1 MDREEAA
8 KELMAMLEE
17 AQEGPYYSEEEVRA
31 HLLEILAPRNQVYMT
46 GDTHGQFERVIEF
59 CARREVEPE
68 NTFVILGD
76 AGLNYY
82 NDRRDRKKKDQL
94 AQVPITFFCLHGN
107 HEMRPT
113 EELGYEVA
121 EYHGG
126 KVWMQPAYPN
136 ILFAI
141 DGEVYD
147 FNGNSCIV
155 IGGAYSVDKYYRL
168 ARGWSWFPDEQ
179 PSEEIK
185 AKERIIEALNLILQA
200 LHHGPDVLC
209 VCKGIVPAI
218 EHILASGSLRQ
229 FEQLVSGQVF
239 VDFVNLLLFISCD
252 LVAGDIVF
260 HLVRAVKQPF
270 KIIEIPGNIEAL
282 QSKTILSAVK
292 SACKQKLLRALS
304 QVIKANCPCSVH
316 PILQQSNKTA

>member
-31 HLLEILAPRNQVYMT
+31 HLLEILAPRNQVYIT

-82 NDRRDRKKKDQL
+82 NDRRDRKKKGQL

-107 HEMRPT
+107 HEMRPS

-185 AKERIIEALNLILQA
+185 AKVERVLAERSWKIDIVLS
-200 LHHGPDVLC
+200 HTGPLKYEPTEVFNTTFTNPYLYSAVYNGSYVFIDMVLC
-209 VCKGIVPAI
+209 
-218 EHILASGSLRQ
+218 
-229 FEQLVSGQVF
+229 LVITA
-239 VDFVNLLLFISCD
+239 LLSRPLSRYFAPQET
-252 LVAGDIVF
+252 VAAKKNQGPE
-260 HLVRAVKQPF
+260 L
-270 KIIEIPGNIEAL
+270 
-282 QSKTILSAVK
+282 
-292 SACKQKLLRALS
+292 
-304 QVIKANCPCSVH
+304 
-316 PILQQSNKTA
+316 

>member
-107 HEMRPT
+107 HEMRPS

-141 DGEVYD
+141 DG
-147 FNGNSCIV
+147 
-155 IGGAYSVDKYYRL
+155 
-168 ARGWSWFPDEQ
+168 
-179 PSEEIK
+179 
-185 AKERIIEALNLILQA
+185 
-200 LHHGPDVLC
+200 
-209 VCKGIVPAI
+209 
-218 EHILASGSLRQ
+218 
-229 FEQLVSGQVF
+229 
-239 VDFVNLLLFISCD
+239 
-252 LVAGDIVF
+252 
-260 HLVRAVKQPF
+260 
-270 KIIEIPGNIEAL
+270 
-282 QSKTILSAVK
+282 
-292 SACKQKLLRALS
+292 
-304 QVIKANCPCSVH
+304 
-316 PILQQSNKTA
+316 